1 MNQPTIIAVTSQKG
15 GVGKTTTATSIA
27 HGLAQQ
33 GRTVLLVDF
42 DPQGHSAIALG
53 MDPEPG
59 VFDWLITQQPV
70 ANLVRNTGRP
80 GLSLL
85 PGNSRTRTAQNV
97 LHAELRS
104 LADLAA
110 TIDALAAGYD
120 YLVIDTPP
128 SGLLQEAAIHAA
140 HVVIIPVHCE
150 ALGMDGVA
158 ATINIIARVG
168 SRSPRVIILPT
179 SYMPHINEHDY
190 NRTLLD
196 DTYPG
201 QVASPVLRR
210 IAVAECH
217 AQGKTVWECSSVGA
231 SDVAHAYGVLIDWLV
246 PVGGSDATE

>member
-1 MNQPTIIAVTSQKG
+1 MTKPIITITSQKG
-15 GVGKTTTATSIA
+15 GVGKTTTATSVA
-27 HGLAQQ
+27 HGLAK
-33 GRTVLLVDF
+33 RFEVLLVDF

-59 VFDWLITQQPV
+59 VFDWLITQQPTC
-70 ANLVRNTGRP
+70 NLVRNTGRP

-97 LHAELRS
+97 LHSELRS
-104 LADLAA
+104 LADIADIIDTLAA
-110 TIDALAAGYD
+110 NYD
-120 YLVIDTPP
+120 YVVIDTPP
-128 SGLLQEAAIHAA
+128 SGLLQEAAIYAA
-140 HVVIIPVHCE
+140 TAIVIPVHCE
-150 ALGMDGVA
+150 SLGMDGVA
-158 ATINIIARVG
+158 ATINIVGRIA
-168 SRSPRVIILPT
+168 SRDPQVIVLPT

-196 DTYPG
+196 DAYPG

-231 SDVAHAYGVLIDWLV
+231 NDVAHAYGVLIDWLV
-246 PVGGSDATE
+246 PTGGSDAS